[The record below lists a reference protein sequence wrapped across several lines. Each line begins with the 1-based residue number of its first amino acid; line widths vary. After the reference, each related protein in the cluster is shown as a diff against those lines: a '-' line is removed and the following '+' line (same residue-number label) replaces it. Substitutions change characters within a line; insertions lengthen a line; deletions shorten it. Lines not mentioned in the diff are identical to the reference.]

1 MKPCVGVFIIDHKW
15 VVLQSHD
22 GIRLSKWPQQVN
34 EYLDLL
40 AHERGDILGWA
51 SMKIG
56 QR

>member
-1 MKPCVGVFIIDHKW
+1 MNPLLIKC
-15 VVLQSHD
+15 
-22 GIRLSKWPQQVN
+22 PQQVY

-51 SMKIG
+51 RMKIG